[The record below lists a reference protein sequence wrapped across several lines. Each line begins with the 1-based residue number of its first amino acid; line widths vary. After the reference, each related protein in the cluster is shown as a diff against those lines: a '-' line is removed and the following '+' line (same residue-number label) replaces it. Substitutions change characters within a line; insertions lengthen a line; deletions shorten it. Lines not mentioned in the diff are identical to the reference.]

1 MADNNTSPPRSP
13 VLSVSQIRDQFSK
26 HSTIPDLT
34 SLMRDRFGDFYQ
46 SEGGSKSSTPQ
57 EGKHRA
63 NQHIIKQSHS
73 TVELEDVSAL
83 LPSDH
88 AVYKSRLICNTN
100 NSRIVGAS
108 LSKTDICLEEFNPTT
123 GSPCNAFI
131 LPIKTKQSPVV
142 EQMVTP
148 AYDSDDETIIRD
160 TAAKTNVTTNN
171 KRRHDVDSSH
181 TTDDHDD
188 ERILLITS
196 EPTIDSNKLACS
208 SASTSLRKPPLVLAT
223 IFSDFRRASPPFST
237 SSDSSSIM
245 SDMTDMSPITFFH
258 PVPWRDLS
266 TPRQDEDE
274 DQACRDQ
281 DQDQDQGQHQHQHQH
296 QQTIKD
302 REDTEAVDHNT
313 YHQETSRMF
322 IIDNNSDNSDDVTL
336 LTSAESKALYS
347 SINQST
353 ILEMP
358 RSNQCEVF
366 TSFADNFAKE
376 REETLHVDKLADT
389 SRVPTESNS
398 MTSSENADLLTNPR
412 LIPLK
417 VNSDTMSD
425 DDNEEF
431 SEGLSVCSTTTTPPN
446 STRGTATRSPFNNL
460 QPPSLRVIYSPEG
473 RLQFNHNHNHNHH
486 NTDQQKTT
494 KQKKVYKLK
503 KHKRNSVD
511 EIFTGARQGYMY
523 RQGSHGMGYYEDK
536 VSDIKEGSI
545 YHHQPYSNRRRR
557 RHDGDERTKWGCKCM

>member
-63 NQHIIKQSHS
+63 NQHIIKQSLS

-108 LSKTDICLEEFNPTT
+108 LSQTDICLEEFNPTT

-160 TAAKTNVTTNN
+160 TAAKTNVTTDN

-281 DQDQDQGQHQHQHQH
+281 DQDQGQNQHQHQHQHQH

-322 IIDNNSDNSDDVTL
+322 II
-336 LTSAESKALYS
+336 
-347 SINQST
+347 
-353 ILEMP
+353 
-358 RSNQCEVF
+358 
-366 TSFADNFAKE
+366 
-376 REETLHVDKLADT
+376 DKLADT

-557 RHDGDERTKWGCKCM
+557 RHDGDERTKCM